1 MKTKSE
7 NFKVSFCK
15 KDVIYFMAFFVIAL
29 VACIFILFNEK
40 YRKLSVFGI
49 TFTIGAMLVFVSTI
63 LFKMEVEKN
72 YFKVRTKL
80 GKKFEF
86 NLSEIE
92 RVFCI
97 KRSGVKVGT
106 NYYIK
111 LYAREHFFEV
121 NSSMDGF
128 EIMAKY
134 LLKKYKNGEMYK
146 DAISDYNMEQ
156 LKIYSD
162 KDKREN

>member
-1 MKTKSE
+1 MKTKIE
-7 NFKVSFCK
+7 KFKVSFCK
-15 KDVIYFMAFFVIAL
+15 KDVMYFMTFFIITL
-29 VACIFILFNEK
+29 MACMFILFNEK
-40 YRKLSVFGI
+40 YRGLSIFGI
-49 TFTIGAMLVFVSTI
+49 VFTTCAMLIFVSTI
-63 LFKMEVEKN
+63 LFKLEVENN
-72 YFKVRTKL
+72 YFRIRTKF

-111 LYAREHFFEV
+111 IYARERFFEV

-128 EIMAKY
+128 ETMAKY
-134 LLKKYKNGEMYK
+134 LLKKYKNGEMYD
-146 DAISDYNMEQ
+146 DAISDYNKEQ

-162 KDKREN
+162 KKKREM